1 MSIEFHCEH
10 CGKSVRAPD
19 ETGGKHGKCP
29 SCHQSVYIPMP
40 SDQVEP
46 LDISPVDQTE
56 ERERARLRKEA
67 LQLQRDLLEERELP
81 TGLAAQQ
88 ALPAAGVPLPPKLDL
103 QPLLIEYALAMAA
116 GNLEQAEQFAAD
128 IRADMRLAEETIQRL
143 VADELPPE
151 QLSQI
156 PHPVLVGFFR
166 QLKGKK

>member
-81 TGLAAQQ
+81 KGLAAQP
-88 ALPAAGVPLPPKLDL
+88 ALTAAGVPLPPTLD
-103 QPLLIEYALAMAA
+103 
-116 GNLEQAEQFAAD
+116 
-128 IRADMRLAEETIQRL
+128 IQSL
-143 VADELPPE
+143 
-151 QLSQI
+151 
-156 PHPVLVGFFR
+156 
-166 QLKGKK
+166 